1 MTTFKKGQ
9 WNAICD
15 VCGFQFK
22 SGQMKKRWDGL
33 YTCQKDWEPR
43 HPMDFMK
50 SRPTKERPIP
60 WSRPEPYP
68 VYVEVVEGD
77 IIIEEE

>member
-1 MTTFKKGQ
+1 MTLKLGQ

-15 VCGFQFK
+15 VCGFKFK
-22 SGQMKKRWDGL
+22 SGQLRKRWDDL
-33 YTCQKDWEPR
+33 YVCNEDWETR
-43 HPMDFMK
+43 HPLDFLR
-50 SRPTKERPIP
+50 SPSNKERPIP

-77 IIIEEE
+77 IIIEE